1 MICWNHS
8 RSRSRRV
15 LEEDNDV
22 RDMGMMVTVKDVEA
36 HEMGGNRRT
45 YHLCSGSSNMED

>member
-8 RSRSRRV
+8 RSRSNRG

-22 RDMGMMVTVKDVEA
+22 RDLNMMVNATNAEA